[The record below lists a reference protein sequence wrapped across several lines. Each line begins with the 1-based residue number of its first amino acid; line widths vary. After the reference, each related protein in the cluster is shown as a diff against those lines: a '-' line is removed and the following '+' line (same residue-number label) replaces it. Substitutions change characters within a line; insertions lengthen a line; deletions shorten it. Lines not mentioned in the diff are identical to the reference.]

1 GAPSFPFPHPM
12 KERSAEW
19 RKVNTWHLAAP
30 RALRSTHA
38 SRRSTCGVYN
48 LGTVLPGPDGHSHAT
63 LSRQV
68 SPPFIRTRP
77 AIEGSP
83 RSRADGDPRRPGA
96 VVAKH
101 QPQAPH

>member
-1 GAPSFPFPHPM
+1 V
-12 KERSAEW
+12 K
-19 RKVNTWHLAAP
+19 AP

-101 QPQAPH
+101 TPQAPHPAPQLDAPRRRPHV